1 MQFARVVRY
10 RKGILIATLAIAAML
25 GSLYYSTVK
34 RAYQAKASLL
44 VLQTGTEVTSTA
56 MSPEGVRQGLMPT
69 YERLFS
75 SAVVLEGALR
85 YLDPTQRADLEG
97 VAPDKWQ
104 HILRANLTA
113 STQRQTNI
121 IEVAFRSKTPSAAV
135 AVVNAVLRSYLDFMD
150 RTHKGTAGQIIEV
163 ITREKTQLEARL
175 SAKETEVLETRRR
188 FGDLGIRAGG
198 NVVHPMVQRAIS
210 LNEALVKTQQKR
222 IELQASQSALHAA
235 LRKGEDLRPQLLSLE
250 GVIGREFLLAGFG
263 MGTRD
268 VESQAGMEKALLE
281 SQAELRTL
289 QGFFGPAHPRVMAVQ
304 DRIRA
309 TSAYL
314 ADYQS
319 RLDQKLLGIR
329 DKQLGPMLSQMVQQR
344 LNETWQHENS
354 LRNSFEDARHQAV
367 NLNGD
372 MARLEILEHDLRWL
386 RDLRDVLL
394 NQIAN
399 VDLKQDHGDIRTAVV
414 SEPVLPSSPVWP
426 KLPLVGACCL
436 LGGLGAGLVVIY
448 ALDVLDDHFRSPE
461 EMRAQLGVELLAM
474 VRDMPCAG
482 AGLENLQVYQ
492 APNAAESEAFRT
504 LRTTLGLSKHE
515 TTRLVISSA
524 EPGDGKTTVIANLA
538 VSIAQSGKK
547 TLLIDADMRRP
558 GLTALLNAKGQ
569 PGLSDVLVAKTNWHE
584 SGVEHIRALGV
595 DGLDFLPAG
604 TRRPDSA
611 ELLASNRLAE
621 LLAWAESRYDQILID
636 SPPGLAASDASM
648 IGRLVDG
655 MVLVVQPNKTQRRN
669 VLHVVESFAS
679 LDVNLLGVVVNRIN
693 SRKTDSVYGYNFA
706 YGYGYEYVDSGS
718 SKNDSGST
726 DTLEIAGSSAS
737 HGDSRLN
744 DTRGK
749 RAA

>member
-1 MQFARVVRY
+1 
-10 RKGILIATLAIAAML
+10 
-25 GSLYYSTVK
+25 
-34 RAYQAKASLL
+34 
-44 VLQTGTEVTSTA
+44 
-56 MSPEGVRQGLMPT
+56 
-69 YERLFS
+69 
-75 SAVVLEGALR
+75 
-85 YLDPTQRADLEG
+85 
-97 VAPDKWQ
+97 
-104 HILRANLTA
+104 
-113 STQRQTNI
+113 
-121 IEVAFRSKTPSAAV
+121 
-135 AVVNAVLRSYLDFMD
+135 
-150 RTHKGTAGQIIEV
+150 
-163 ITREKTQLEARL
+163 
-175 SAKETEVLETRRR
+175 
-188 FGDLGIRAGG
+188 
-198 NVVHPMVQRAIS
+198 
-210 LNEALVKTQQKR
+210 
-222 IELQASQSALHAA
+222 
-235 LRKGEDLRPQLLSLE
+235 LRPQLLSLE

-268 VESQAGMEKALLE
+268 VESQTNLEKTLLE

-304 DRIRA
+304 ERIRA

-354 LRNSFEDARHQAV
+354 LRNSFEEARHQAV

-436 LGGLGAGLVVIY
+436 LGGLGAGLAVIY

-461 EMRAQLGVELLAM
+461 EMRVQLGIELLAM
-474 VRDMPCAG
+474 VRDMPGAG
-482 AGLENLQVYQ
+482 TGLENLQVFI
-492 APNAAESEAFRT
+492 APNAGESEAFRT

-515 TTRLVISSA
+515 TARLVISSA
-524 EPGDGKTTVIANLA
+524 EPGDGKTTVVANLA
-538 VSIAQSGKK
+538 VSFAQSGKK

-558 GLTALLNAKGQ
+558 GLTTLLNAKGQ
-569 PGLSDVLVAKTNWHE
+569 LGLSDVLVAKTNLHE
-584 SGVEHIRALGV
+584 SGVEHVLSLGV
-595 DGLDFLPAG
+595 EGLDFLPAG
-604 TRRPDSA
+604 TRRRDSA

-669 VLHVVESFAS
+669 VLHVVESFTA

-693 SRKTDSVYGYNFA
+693 SQKTDSVYGYNFA
-706 YGYGYEYVDSGS
+706 YGYGYEYGESDFSQTPDSI
-718 SKNDSGST
+718 
-726 DTLEIAGSSAS
+726 DTLEIAGQEA
-737 HGDSRLN
+737 GRRDSRLN
-744 DTRGK
+744 DDLAK